1 MIFWVLI
8 CRFYREFSRR
18 RSDHMVVESLSPPG
32 APRHQGG
39 AREVLSRNNATH
51 RPRRRAADGG
61 DNDDGTGDRRI
72 KCTGKSC
79 KACTA
84 GVIADCVAVCC
95 CPCAVVDCLVLA
107 LFKVPWKV
115 GRRCLQMRK
124 KKKRGGGSGRRQ
136 LDNGGSDDGISRTGM
151 VEEGALEI
159 ALSEF
164 GNGEEELKDSFSARF
179 DAEEEVW
186 LELYQVGHLGFG
198 RVPHQG
204 DGN

>member
-1 MIFWVLI
+1 
-8 CRFYREFSRR
+8 
-18 RSDHMVVESLSPPG
+18 MVVESLSPPV
-32 APRHQGG
+32 APRHQKEG
-39 AREVLSRNNATH
+39 ARREVFSRNNAIGNQ
-51 RPRRRAADGG
+51 RRRRAADGG
-61 DNDDGTGDRRI
+61 DNDDDPAGDRRI

-115 GRRCLQMRK
+115 GRRCLRMRK
-124 KKKRGGGSGRRQ
+124 KKKRGGGAGGRRQ
-136 LDNGGSDDGISRTGM
+136 LDNKDNGSDDGISRMGM

-164 GNGEEELKDSFSARF
+164 GNNGEDELKDSFSARF
-179 DAEEEVW
+179 DAEEVW

-198 RVPHQG
+198 RVPPQG

>member
-1 MIFWVLI
+1 
-8 CRFYREFSRR
+8 
-18 RSDHMVVESLSPPG
+18 MVVESLSSPPV
-32 APRHQGG
+32 APRQG
-39 AREVLSRNNATH
+39 AREVYSRNAIGNHHQHH
-51 RPRRRAADGG
+51 RHAAADGG
-61 DNDDGTGDRRI
+61 DNDDGHPGDRRI

-115 GRRCLQMRK
+115 GRKCLRRRK
-124 KKKRGGGSGRRQ
+124 NKKNGEGGRRQ
-136 LDNGGSDDGISRTGM
+136 LDNSDGISRT
-151 VEEGALEI
+151 VSLEEGALGI
-159 ALSEF
+159 ASSEF
-164 GNGEEELKDSFSARF
+164 GNGEDELKDSFSARF
-179 DAEEEVW
+179 DAEQVW

-198 RVPHQG
+198 RVPPQC